1 MTSWLARFLAGTL
14 VGALVLVALAV
25 GGLRLAMVYI
35 EYFEPEIEA
44 LLEREVLPGVAF
56 TRLDGAMNGFN
67 PVLRVDGVSI
77 TLADRSQPLFIER
90 LETEF
95 DFFASLAQRAP
106 VVREISGDIETLELV
121 KDEADRWWI
130 SDLALL
136 FAPGRGT
143 FPDLKQALEW
153 VPSYLN
159 LNLKQLVVVDRRTA
173 DRHLLSDVSAQ
184 ISHRQG
190 QHFVRFGAG
199 LPERLGHSLLVKS
212 VIGPEQSLIYVNT
225 SRLQLTPIAELV
237 DLDTWGLR
245 RAALDGELWINLS
258 GYDLVAVNGNLTLED
273 GVVQMAADKSPLQ
286 VSYHSR
292 FSAVDRGAG
301 WRVNSHFD
309 RLRVNDRGVA
319 GFRAQLELGE
329 RRAGRQLSA
338 WVDRV
343 PLESLP
349 VVAGQWLP
357 AEINRQIAG
366 GRLDGELRDVF
377 LHIDLDR
384 PEQFQ
389 LGARAREVSS
399 GAFAE
404 YPGASGI
411 DAELLIGN
419 DRFGVTLRSD
429 NVTLDFG
436 EHFDAPWELRRLEVD
451 AVGQRDEQGMRL
463 ALNKIRLQNA
473 DVEALGRAWMEF
485 DQDQRPLTF
494 IRASFENAR
503 ASSVSKYL
511 PRKYLPPNVQQ
522 WLDRGIKSG
531 LVPAGELQYHGRLR
545 DMRELERKQAVE
557 FYVDF
562 SVEDAE
568 ILFSPDW
575 LPARGGRGH
584 VQFHNVGV
592 QFDLDSAAYDRIE
605 QARVRGGIDDFRKPV
620 LNLHIETDSSTG
632 DALQSWIAT
641 PVGRHFHQAVSNF
654 AGFGGKIA
662 TVIDI
667 ALPLAGDRL
676 SPQTMVSVDFDDA
689 SAIADDWGLQLS
701 KINGRLLAS
710 GEVLR
715 AQQIEALF
723 FDDPIEVD
731 IAGSETDG
739 HTRIAVRGL
748 IESANLMRK
757 LPDALAGQISGK
769 SDWRVDL
776 DFSPRSRQAGVPLL
790 RLQASSGL
798 QGSVIGLPRP
808 LDKSA
813 ARELPLSASVEFH
826 DHQLRFDARAGDRWQ
841 TRGSLASSGGGYRLD
856 ELDIALASNLV
867 AKQRPGVHI
876 YGYIDET
883 SLDEWLAIVDPDSI
897 KDEVMLQTAW
907 LQVSRLHAFDRE
919 IDDLQ
924 FELRRRQE
932 RFVGSLESSAVSG
945 SFDLP
950 RQPSPADPA
959 LIELDYL
966 RIDEPRTTSSQSP
979 LKPGQLVDFRLSS
992 KSLLYHDMQFED
1004 LLVQARAQQDR
1015 LYVDRLGLRRDRLVL
1030 SGTGQWDYD
1039 AQSDSHLSSVA
1050 LALKGPGLGEA
1061 VAGIGFGD
1069 TMSGGTLDFRGGFSW
1084 PAAITSF
1091 DIERL
1096 DGDASLRIDDGVL
1109 NNVEPG
1115 SGRFVGL
1122 LSLSAL
1128 PRRLSLDFSD
1138 LLIKGMEFSEI
1149 SGNYHIEDGILFTRD
1164 TRMDGPAAKIRIS
1177 GKTNIS
1183 NRSYDQNIKVTP
1195 KIRQTLPVI
1204 GAVSAGATVGWGL
1217 LLLQNLFKKVI
1228 DEAVEIEYR
1237 VTGSWDDPQIE
1248 LIKAV
1253 DEHHRNLPKRDEI
1266 PEN

>member
-1 MTSWLARFLAGTL
+1 MLL
-14 VGALVLVALAV
+14 GALVLVALAI
-25 GGLRLAMVYI
+25 GGLRLAIVYV

-56 TRLDGAMNGFN
+56 TRLDGKMNGFN
-67 PVLRVDGVSI
+67 PVLRIDGVSI

-95 DFFASLAQRAP
+95 DFFASLLQGAP
-106 VVREISGDIETLELV
+106 VVREISGQIENLEVV
-121 KDEADRWWI
+121 KDEGDRWWI
-130 SDLALL
+130 SDQALL
-136 FAPGRGT
+136 FAPDRGT

-159 LNLKQLVVVDRRTA
+159 LNLKRLVVVDRRTA
-173 DRHLLSDVSAQ
+173 ERHLLSDVSAQ

-190 QHFVRFGAG
+190 QHFVRFGAA
-199 LPERLGHSLLVKS
+199 LPVQLGRSLLVKA
-212 VIGPEQSLIYVNT
+212 VVGPERSLIYINT
-225 SRLQLTPIAELV
+225 SGLQLTPIAELI

-245 RAALDGELWINLS
+245 QATLDGELWINLS
-258 GYDLVAVNGNLTLED
+258 GYDLVAVNGNLTLEN

-292 FSAVDRGAG
+292 FSAVDRAAG
-301 WRVNSHFD
+301 WRVNSHFE

-329 RRAGRQLSA
+329 LRAGRQLSA

-377 LHIDLDR
+377 LHIDFER
-384 PEQFQ
+384 PERFL
-389 LGARAREVSS
+389 LGAQARDVSS

-451 AVGQRDEQGMRL
+451 AVGRRDERGTAL
-463 ALNKIRLQNA
+463 ALNNIRLQNS
-473 DVEALGRAWMEF
+473 DVEAIGRAWMVF
-485 DQDQRPLTF
+485 DQDQRPFTF

-511 PRKYLPPNVQQ
+511 PRKYLPAKVQQ
-522 WLDRGIKSG
+522 WLERGIKGG

-545 DMRELERKQAVE
+545 DMRELERRQAVE

-568 ILFSPDW
+568 ILFSPEW
-575 LPARGGRGH
+575 LPARGGHGH
-584 VQFHNVGV
+584 VLFHNVGV
-592 QFDLDSAAYDRIE
+592 HFDLDSAAYDRIDN
-605 QARVRGGIDDFRKPV
+605 ARVRGAIEDFRDPE
-620 LNLHIETDSSTG
+620 LQLHIETDSSTG
-632 DALQSWIAT
+632 DAVKSWIAT
-641 PVGRHFHQAVSNF
+641 PVGRDFYEAVRNF
-654 AGFGGKIA
+654 ETFGGRVTTA
-662 TVIDI
+662 IDI
-667 ALPLAGDRL
+667 SLPLTGEQPNPR
-676 SPQTMVSVDFDDA
+676 STVRVDFDDA
-689 SAIADDWGLQLS
+689 SAYAEDWQLQLS
-701 KINGRLLAS
+701 KINGRVVAS

-715 AQQIEALF
+715 AQQIDALF
-723 FDDPIEVD
+723 FGDPVKVD

-739 HTRIAVRGL
+739 HTRVAVRGL
-748 IESANLMRK
+748 IESSNLLRK
-757 LPDALAGQISGK
+757 LPDALARQVSGK
-769 SDWRVDL
+769 SDWRIDL
-776 DFSPRSRQAGVPLL
+776 DFSPRTRQAGMPLL
-790 RLQASSGL
+790 RLQANSRL

-808 LDKSA
+808 LDKA
-813 ARELPLSASVEFH
+813 AGQELPLSASVEFH
-826 DHQLRFDARAGDRWQ
+826 DRQVQFNARAGDRLQ
-841 TRGSLASSGGGYRLD
+841 TRGSLASGAGADYRLD
-856 ELDIALASNLV
+856 ELDLAVGANLV
-867 AKQRPGVHI
+867 AKQRPGMHI

-883 SLDEWLAIVDPDSI
+883 SLDEWLAIVDPERIRDDI
-897 KDEVMLQTAW
+897 VLQTAR
-907 LQVSRLHAFDRE
+907 LQISRLHAFDRE

-924 FELRRRQE
+924 FELRRREE
-932 RFVGSLESSAVSG
+932 RFVGSLESSAVRG

-950 RQPSPADPA
+950 SQPSPADPA
-959 LIELDYL
+959 RVELDYL
-966 RIDEPRTTSSQSP
+966 HIDEPRTVSQEST
-979 LKPGQLVDFRLSS
+979 LRPGQLTDFHLSS
-992 KSLLYHDMQFED
+992 KTLVYHDMLFED
-1004 LLVQARAQQDR
+1004 LQVQARAGPGR
-1015 LYVDRLGLRRDRLVL
+1015 LYVDQLDLRRDRLAL
-1030 SGTGQWDYD
+1030 RGRGQWDYD
-1039 AQSDSHLSSVA
+1039 AQSDSHLSSVT
-1050 LALKGPGLGEA
+1050 LNLKGPGLGEA
-1061 VAGIGFGD
+1061 AAGIGFGD
-1069 TMSGGTLDFRGGFSW
+1069 TMSGGTLDFQGDFSW
-1084 PAAITSF
+1084 SAPITAF

-1096 DGDASLRIDDGVL
+1096 EGDARLRIDDGVL

-1128 PRRLSLDFSD
+1128 PRRMSLDFSD
-1138 LLIKGMEFSEI
+1138 VLIKGMEFNKI
-1149 SGNYHIEDGILFTRD
+1149 SGTYHIEDGILFTRD

-1177 GKTNIS
+1177 GRTNIS

-1228 DEAVEIEYR
+1228 DDAVEIEYR

-1253 DEHHRNLPKRDEI
+1253 DENHRDVPKRDEI
-1266 PEN
+1266 PED